1 MDRKDPSLG
10 KTNSPSQN
18 AEEVTQIMKGIG
30 LNIARKDS
38 EVKFLHLVKLGGT
51 KDSWS

>member
-1 MDRKDPSLG
+1 MGRKDPSLG

-18 AEEVTQIMKGIG
+18 VEEVTQIMKGIG